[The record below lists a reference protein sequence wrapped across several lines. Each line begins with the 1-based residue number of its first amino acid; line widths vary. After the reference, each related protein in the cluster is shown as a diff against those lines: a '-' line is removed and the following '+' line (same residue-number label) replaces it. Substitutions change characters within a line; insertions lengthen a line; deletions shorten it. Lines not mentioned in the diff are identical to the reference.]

1 MLILWI
7 FVTLILLCAFVML
20 VLSRILYPLRKFSA
34 LSALTICA
42 GLVCLYIVQVAL
54 ADRTAWASAILWH
67 NSILLGLLIAGALYQ
82 LIMTA
87 VCRKSAKWDKT
98 RYSGAVILSLVAVP
112 WYLYGLIAMALAAL
126 KP

>member
-7 FVTLILLCAFVML
+7 FVSLILLCAFVLL
-20 VLSRILYPLRKFSA
+20 VLSRILYPLRKFST
-34 LSALTICA
+34 LSALVICA
-42 GLVCLYIVQVAL
+42 GLVCLYIAQAPL

-87 VCRKSAKWDKT
+87 ICRRSAKWDET
-98 RYSGAVILSLVAVP
+98 RYSGAVILSLAAFP
-112 WYLYGLIAMALAAL
+112 WYLYGLITMALASL
-126 KP
+126 NP